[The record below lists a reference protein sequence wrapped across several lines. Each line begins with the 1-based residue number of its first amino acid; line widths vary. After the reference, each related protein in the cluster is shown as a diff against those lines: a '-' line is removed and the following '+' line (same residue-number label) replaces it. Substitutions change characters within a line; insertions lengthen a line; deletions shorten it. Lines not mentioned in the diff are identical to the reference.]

1 MKQIGKRSQ
10 TAVITIGIICMFL
23 FLLTIACRPGGD
35 TGTAPGK
42 LEVVT
47 TLFPLYDFTRQV
59 GGERLHVTL
68 LLPPGVE
75 PHAFEPRPGDVA
87 RIQQAA
93 VFIYTGKFME
103 PWAERILA
111 GLDRGNLLVVD
122 ASRGITLRRGDA
134 GHDDHDGHAR
144 DNHRGPAG
152 KNHEQKGGHAH
163 AGADPHVWLDFGN
176 DVLIVDAIAAALA
189 GRDPGNGEFYRRNA
203 ASLREKL
210 LALDR
215 KYRETLTSCRKK
227 VIAHGG
233 HFAFGYM
240 AHRYGLEYHTAYPGF
255 TADAEPSPRDLMRLA
270 ETVRRHGLTA
280 IYQEELVSPKI
291 AQTISRETGAAVLT
305 LHPAANISR
314 DDMEKGVTFLD
325 LMERNL
331 ENLKRGLACP

>member
-1 MKQIGKRSQ
+1 MMGVGKRPGL
-10 TAVITIGIICMFL
+10 VVLGILCAFAA
-23 FLLTIACRPGGD
+23 LLASSCRSGGD
-35 TGTAPGK
+35 STAPAGK

-47 TLFPLYDFTRQV
+47 SLFPLYDFARQV
-59 GGERLHVTL
+59 GGDRVHVTL

-103 PWAERILA
+103 PWVERILA
-111 GLDRGNLLVVD
+111 GLDRKNLLIVD
-122 ASRGITLRRGDA
+122 ASRGINLRHGDA
-134 GHDDHDGHAR
+134 GHGEHDGDDGHGH
-144 DNHRGPAG
+144 D
-152 KNHEQKGGHAH
+152 GHAH
-163 AGADPHVWLDFGN
+163 AGTDPHVWLDFGN
-176 DVLIVDAIAAALA
+176 DVLIVDSLAAALA

-203 ASLREKL
+203 ASFREKL

-280 IYQEELVSPKI
+280 VYQEELVSPKI
-291 AQTISRETGAAVLT
+291 AETVSRETGAAVLT

-314 DDMEKGVTFLD
+314 EDMDKGVTFLD

>member
-1 MKQIGKRSQ
+1 MKPVGKRGRI
-10 TAVITIGIICMFL
+10 AVITIGILCLSL

-35 TGTAPGK
+35 TGPVPGK
-42 LEVVT
+42 PEVVT
-47 TLFPLYDFTRQV
+47 TLFPLYDFARQV
-59 GGERLHVTL
+59 GGDRVHAAL

-111 GLDRGNLLVVD
+111 GLDRKHLRIVD
-122 ASRGITLRRGDA
+122 ASRGITLRRGES
-134 GHDDHDGHAR
+134 GHEDHDHHEGSAQQGHR
-144 DNHRGPAG
+144 
-152 KNHEQKGGHAH
+152 HAD
-163 AGADPHVWLDFGN
+163 ANVDPHVWLDFEN
-176 DVLIVDAIAAALA
+176 DIRIVDSIAAALA
-189 GRDPGNGEFYRRNA
+189 EGNPGNGDFYRRNA
-203 ASLREKL
+203 ASYREKL

-215 KYRETLTSCRKK
+215 RYRETLSSCRKK

-255 TADAEPSPRDLMRLA
+255 TADAEPSPRDLVRLSK
-270 ETVRRHGLTA
+270 TVRRHGLTA
-280 IYQEELVSPKI
+280 VYQEELVSPKI
-291 AQTISRETGAAVLT
+291 AEAVSRETGAAILT

-314 DDMEKGVTFLD
+314 EDMEKGVTFLD

-331 ENLKRGLACP
+331 ENLKRGLSCP

>member
-1 MKQIGKRSQ
+1 MTGLVCVLSI
-10 TAVITIGIICMFL
+10 
-23 FLLTIACRPGGD
+23 LLTFSCRPGGD
-35 TGTAPGK
+35 TGTVPGK

-47 TLFPLYDFTRQV
+47 TLFPLYDFVRQV
-59 GGERLHVTL
+59 GGDRVHVTL

-75 PHAFEPRPGDVA
+75 PHAFEPRPGDIT

-111 GLDRGNLLVVD
+111 GLDRKNLLIVD
-122 ASRGITLRRGDA
+122 ASRGIALRRGDA
-134 GHDDHDGHAR
+134 GHEDHDG
-144 DNHRGPAG
+144 DAG
-152 KNHEQKGGHAH
+152 RAHDGHDD

-176 DVLIVDAIAAALA
+176 DVLIVDSLAAALA
-189 GRDPGNGEFYRRNA
+189 GRDPGNGDFYRRNA
-203 ASLREKL
+203 AAFREKI

-280 IYQEELVSPKI
+280 VYQEELVSPKI
-291 AQTISRETGAAVLT
+291 AEAVSRETGAAVLT

-314 DDMEKGVTFLD
+314 EDMEKGVTFLD